1 VAEPLF
7 GRVRTVIRGGGDLGS
22 GVAYRL
28 HRCGFPVLITELDQ
42 PLLVRRAVAFGS
54 AAIEGEV
61 VVEGITARRVVDVE
75 GALSAQAAG
84 EIPVLVDPEGQYLGE
99 YDPSVLVDAR
109 MLKRPPGAQPV
120 GLLMVIG
127 LGPGFVAPL
136 NCDAAVETNR
146 GHYLGRVIWDG
157 APEADTGLPG
167 RVGGHVADRVL
178 RAPVAGEVS
187 GLAAIGD
194 AVEEDQLIVAV
205 GGVGVRAPFDG
216 VLRGLVHDGIT
227 VPAGAK
233 IGDVDPRGDPAHCF
247 TISEKALAIGGGVLE
262 AILSYRPIQELIAG
276 HLA

>member
-1 VAEPLF
+1 MAEPLF
-7 GRVRTVIRGGGDLGS
+7 SRVRIVLRGGGDLGS

-54 AAIEGEV
+54 AAVEGEV
-61 VVEGITARRVVDVE
+61 EIEGITARRVADVD

-84 EIPVLVDPEGQYLGE
+84 EIPVLIDPGGQYLGE

-109 MLKRPPGAQPV
+109 MLKRSPGSQPV

-127 LGPGFVAPL
+127 LGPGFIAPM
-136 NCDAAVETNR
+136 NCDAAIETNR

-167 RVGGHVADRVL
+167 RVQGHIADRVL
-178 RAPVAGEVS
+178 RAPIAGEVT
-187 GLAAIGD
+187 GLASIGD
-194 AVEEDQLIVAV
+194 TVEQGEPIAAV

-276 HLA
+276 HRT